1 MASYSQRL
9 LLTTSYRRSAN
20 FRRLYPLPIL
30 AGVSSWVDEDRL
42 SPSSAFLLRTSG
54 DGNARRCLTT
64 QMEEKP
70 NSGNK
75 KKDQDSASVGG
86 EVFDITKQW
95 KKAQNEAQM
104 FWESSI
110 FTNTKEDEEKEA
122 KEKEEDSKKNQSD
135 NKSSSP
141 LDGLSLSKVK
151 SFLGIDD
158 ATDEEG
164 AKKEKGETISAKTAS
179 SSTPAGSFQ
188 EMATSF
194 ASILTSGGSEA
205 SVQRIVKQA
214 RQAAEEGDVADK
226 TSNEEVMAVLTRYAE
241 DLKKTADRFL
251 GDVDFSQLYP
261 SSLFYFIEHSDSIK
275 TPSWKRQRHRFYPGI
290 DIRRMEELNDHLQL
304 ADLSY
309 ADSVESIQEKLENNK
324 TPYEVVYVNTESKT
338 NRPAHFI
345 AVKRSQKLWTPWLE
359 VIMVVRGTKTI
370 DDAITDLLCDYED
383 YKGGKAHSG
392 MLEGGRYLAEKHKKL
407 FKDLLKS
414 SGKPKLSLTLVGHS
428 LGAGAA
434 SIVAMEYYDEEDF
447 ECEVI
452 GFGCPAMLSKEL
464 SEQTKHYIT
473 TVVADDDCVPRLSA
487 ASVVNALLDIMEYDY
502 IPYARR
508 DVKHALSELQRL
520 YPMIVTETL
529 GKKILE
535 LLDPLMDQYV
545 KNGIKKSTS
554 KRMDPLLFPPG
565 NIIHFYRDGV
575 GVTGSVV
582 PCDFFEEVHV
592 SRRMLD
598 E

>member
-1 MASYSQRL
+1 MATYSQRL
-9 LLTTSYRRSAN
+9 LLATSYRRSAN
-20 FRRLYPLPIL
+20 FKRLYPLSIL
-30 AGVSSWVDEDRL
+30 AGISSWADEDHHSSSIFL
-42 SPSSAFLLRTSG
+42 SISG
-54 DGNARRCLTT
+54 DGSARRHLRT

-70 NSGNK
+70 NNGNT
-75 KKDQDSASVGG
+75 KKDQDSTRAG

-95 KKAQNEAQM
+95 KKAQSEAQT

-110 FTNTKEDEEKEA
+110 FTKGEEREA
-122 KEKEEDSKKNQSD
+122 KEKEEDSKKLKGGS
-135 NKSSSP
+135 KSSSP

-151 SFLGIDD
+151 SFLGINDN
-158 ATDEEG
+158 A
-164 AKKEKGETISAKTAS
+164 EKGGTRKEMHETLSAKAAS
-179 SSTPAGSFQ
+179 SSPPAGSFQ

-194 ASILTSGGSEA
+194 ASILTTGDSEA
-205 SVQRIVKQA
+205 AVQRIVKQA

-226 TSNEEVMAVLTRYAE
+226 RSSEDVMAVLKQYAD

-251 GDVDFSQLYP
+251 ADVDFSQLYP

-290 DIRRMEELNDHLQL
+290 DIRRMEELNDYLQL

-309 ADSVESIQEKLENNK
+309 ADSVESIQEKLGNNK
-324 TPYEVVYVNTESKT
+324 TPYEVVYVNTESKP
-338 NRPAHFI
+338 NRPAHFV

-359 VIMVVRGTKTI
+359 VIMCVRGTKTI

-392 MLEGGRYLAEKHKKL
+392 MLEGGRYLAQKHRKL

-434 SIVAMEYYDEEDF
+434 SIIAMEYYDEEHF

-464 SEQTKHYIT
+464 SEKTKHYIT

-520 YPMIVTETL
+520 YPMIVTESL
-529 GKKILE
+529 GKNILD
-535 LLDPLMDQYV
+535 LLDPLMEQYV
-545 KNGIKKSTS
+545 KSGIKKSTS
-554 KRMDPLLFPPG
+554 QRMDPLLFPPG

-575 GVTGSVV
+575 GITGSVV
-582 PCDFFEEVHV
+582 PCDFFEELHV